1 MSKEDI
7 KLKIITMD
15 GVFFSDSV
23 SEIIL
28 PTDIGQITVLPM
40 HIPLISKIKEGVVL
54 LRTSKGEKKIKV
66 SSGVLEVRPHS
77 EVYLLVDRAE

>member
-1 MSKEDI
+1 MTKEEI

-28 PTDIGQITVLPM
+28 PTDIGQIAVLPM
-40 HIPLISKIKEGVVL
+40 HIPLISKIKEGEVVL
-54 LRTSKGEKKIKV
+54 KIGKDEKKVKV
-66 SSGVLEVRPHS
+66 SSGILEVRPHS

>member
-1 MSKEDI
+1 MTKEEI

-28 PTDIGQITVLPM
+28 PTDIGQIAVLPM
-40 HIPLISKIKEGVVL
+40 HIPLISKIKEGEVVL
-54 LRTSKGEKKIKV
+54 RMGKDEKIIYNL
-66 SSGVLEVRPHS
+66 SGSRIYFKNRKPIYAL
-77 EVYLLVDRAE
+77 

>member
-1 MSKEDI
+1 MTKEEI

-28 PTDIGQITVLPM
+28 PTDMGQIAVLPM
-40 HIPLISKIKEGVVL
+40 HIPLISKIKEGEVIL
-54 LRTSKGEKKIKV
+54 KIGKDEKKIKV

>member
-1 MSKEDI
+1 MTKEEI

-28 PTDIGQITVLPM
+28 PTDIGQIAVLPM
-40 HIPLISKIKEGVVL
+40 HIPLISKIKEGEVVL
-54 LRTSKGEKKIKV
+54 RMGKDEKKVKV
-66 SSGVLEVRPHS
+66 SSGILEVRPHS

>member
-1 MSKEDI
+1 MSKEEI

-15 GVFFSDSV
+15 GVFFSDTV

-28 PTDIGQITVLPM
+28 PTEVGQIAVLPM
-40 HIPLISKIKEGVVL
+40 HIPLISKIKEGEVIL
-54 LRTSKGEKKIKV
+54 KIGKEEKKIKV

>member
-1 MSKEDI
+1 MTKEDI

-23 SEIIL
+23 YEIIL
-28 PTDIGQITVLPM
+28 TTDIGQITVLPG
-40 HIPLISKIKEGVVL
+40 HIPLISKIKEGEVVL
-54 LRTSKGEKKIKV
+54 RMGKDEKKIKV